1 MRAGASGCASS
12 GVRLSLSTRS
22 VGPVSP
28 RNGGRVKGFDG
39 VGGGGFGGFGEG
51 VILIDPIPRSIS
63 LTAVLLSPSTAK
75 MSLLVPSDAGRVKV
89 DLGLVCG
96 GGGGCVG
103 IGVGV
108 ILIAP
113 ILSSIP
119 SSSPPSFGAL
129 TDRRNA
135 SACCRG
141 DTCSCSVEVGV
152 IVGPLSASQ
161 PHSLPTHFPSSPP
174 GQLRSATAKYP
185 KSGWTQV
192 ARDRR

>member
-108 ILIAP
+108 ILIAH

-119 SSSPPSFGAL
+119 SSSSPSFGVL
-129 TDRRNA
+129 TDRRERIGML
-135 SACCRG
+135 SWRHLQLLCGGWSYSGPPLRVPTPLPP
-141 DTCSCSVEVGV
+141 DTFP
-152 IVGPLSASQ
+152 I
-161 PHSLPTHFPSSPP
+161 LPTRPITICH
-174 GQLRSATAKYP
+174 R
-185 KSGWTQV
+185 
-192 ARDRR
+192 